1 MIQSEETVLKDVDG
15 DGKPELVYEAE
26 GYMRYAKPDPANPT
40 GTWIIHTISEK
51 GPWPAHGIGVGD
63 INGDGR
69 MDILGADGWWEQPPA
84 GSGDQLWKYH
94 PVAFGSWER
103 ASRRAAAKLEFMT

>member
-1 MIQSEETVLKDVDG
+1 MPLRG
-15 DGKPELVYEAE
+15 GKPELVYEAE

-69 MDILGADGWWEQPPA
+69 MDILGAQGWCRNWYTIDPA
-84 GSGDQLWKYH
+84 PDRMCS
-94 PVAFGSWER
+94 PSI
-103 ASRRAAAKLEFMT
+103 